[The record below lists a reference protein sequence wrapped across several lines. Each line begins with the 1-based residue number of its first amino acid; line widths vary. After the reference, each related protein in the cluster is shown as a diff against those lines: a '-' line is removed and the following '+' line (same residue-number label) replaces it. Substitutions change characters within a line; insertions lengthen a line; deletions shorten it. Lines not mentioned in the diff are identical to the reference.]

1 MMPDPVS
8 CCCWPL
14 TLMLTTEGKT
24 ALATAAAVP
33 DFAPGAD
40 TGLPWAP
47 RLTAAAVPEPSSEP
61 TNVAPI
67 ATPPAPPTSA
77 PAATRA
83 ARRSPRRCD
92 ARGGPPA
99 GPAAYSGCGAVSPQP
114 PVDTCSAGEGELHQ
128 GAGGSSGSK
137 SYGFTACLLR
147 MVSPYP
153 IRLGATSEENVKTL
167 RAQSTDAAESL
178 GSRS

>member
-92 ARGGPPA
+92 ARGGP
-99 GPAAYSGCGAVSPQP
+99 
-114 PVDTCSAGEGELHQ
+114 VDGL
-128 GAGGSSGSK
+128 
-137 SYGFTACLLR
+137 
-147 MVSPYP
+147 
-153 IRLGATSEENVKTL
+153 RLGLRRLLVVGLKVVRVHCLSPPDGVAIPHQARCNV
-167 RAQSTDAAESL
+167 
-178 GSRS
+178 